1 MPKFIVSDS
10 FWELFPQAKIG
21 IVLLKKFQ
29 SQKRS
34 PKPIIELLKKS
45 NELAKTYLVE
55 DNFSDNA
62 EIQVHRKAYQ
72 RFKTKKSIFEYW
84 SITKTGQQQQTDR
97 QYKSFSRYL

>member
-1 MPKFIVSDS
+1 M
-10 FWELFPQAKIG
+10 FPQAKIG

-72 RFKTKKSIFEYW
+72 RFKTKKEHVRVLKHCSSELATIN
-84 SITKTGQQQQTDR
+84 
-97 QYKSFSRYL
+97 L

>member
-1 MPKFIVSDS
+1 M
-10 FWELFPQAKIG
+10 FPQAKIG

-45 NELAKTYLVE
+45 NELAKTYLIE

-72 RFKTKKSIFEYW
+72 RFKTKKEHVRVLKHY
-84 SITKTGQQQQTDR
+84 
-97 QYKSFSRYL
+97 

>member
-21 IVLLKKFQ
+21 IVLLKNFQ

-72 RFKTKKSIFEYW
+72 RFKTKKEHVRVLKHY
-84 SITKTGQQQQTDR
+84 
-97 QYKSFSRYL
+97 

>member
-62 EIQVHRKAYQ
+62 EIQVHREQA
-72 RFKTKKSIFEYW
+72 
-84 SITKTGQQQQTDR
+84 DR

>member
-1 MPKFIVSDS
+1 M
-10 FWELFPQAKIG
+10 FPQAKIG

-29 SQKRS
+29 SQKQS

-72 RFKTKKSIFEYW
+72 RFKTKKEHVRVLKHY
-84 SITKTGQQQQTDR
+84 
-97 QYKSFSRYL
+97 

>member
-1 MPKFIVSDS
+1 M
-10 FWELFPQAKIG
+10 FPQAKIG
-21 IVLLKKFQ
+21 IVLLKNFQ

-72 RFKTKKSIFEYW
+72 RFKTKKEHVRVLKHY
-84 SITKTGQQQQTDR
+84 
-97 QYKSFSRYL
+97 